1 MNNLPKLFISI
12 GDLEISIIAGQNNDQ
27 NSLEILDKLI
37 LPIDSIISDK
47 FEKKIRH
54 KNYIFSNGIDLIHE
68 FFNFERKINSKF
80 LIKSVKALGKNPS
93 INKIFTEIAG
103 KGFLY

>member
-1 MNNLPKLFISI
+1 MTIRDSKYLVEIIKERE
-12 GDLEISIIAGQNNDQ
+12 DLG
-27 NSLEILDKLI
+27 

-54 KNYIFSNGIDLIHE
+54 KNYIFSNGIDLIYE

-80 LIKSVKALGKNPS
+80 LSKSVKALGKNPFM
-93 INKIFTEIAG
+93 NKIFTKIAD